1 MQEAVETL
9 IIYVTEPVDG
19 EYRKEIFIRTREGR
33 LMTQRILAS
42 AKKRQ
47 IESVPDSL
55 MEEVLDLYNKAI
67 EDAGLPD
74 WQKISQCEWPENA
87 FDKQIILDQLLS
99 HRKSLISIRRNN
111 ERLERLTEE
120 LRKSKERE
128 KSLISAIDTQKE
140 AFSELAFKY
149 EEMEVEYEANR
160 VHNEIIRQ
168 RMARGA

>member
-1 MQEAVETL
+1 MQESVETL

-33 LMTQRILAS
+33 LMTQRVLAS

-47 IESVPDSL
+47 IESVPTSL
-55 MEEVLDLYNKAI
+55 MDEVLDLYNKAI

-111 ERLERLTEE
+111 ERLTEE
-120 LRKSKERE
+120 LRRSKERE

-160 VHNEIIRQ
+160 VHKEIVRQ